1 MKYSTTN
8 RDGYREYKSCGNVCE
23 NCSYLSQC
31 TESKNH
37 VKLITRHIWEN
48 YMEQCEDVRH
58 SLGMKKL
65 YEQRKKPLNESLEQQ
80 RRIMVFV
87 IHKCMVRLEWK

>member
-1 MKYSTTN
+1 MDIVNIKAVEMYA
-8 RDGYREYKSCGNVCE
+8 K

-37 VKLITRHIWEN
+37 VKLITRHIWKN

-58 SLGMKKL
+58 TLGMKKL
-65 YEQRKKPLNESLEQQ
+65 YEQRKETIE
-80 RRIMVFV
+80 RIFGTAKENHGFRYTQNV
-87 IHKCMVRLEWK
+87 W

>member
-1 MKYSTTN
+1 MDIVNIKAVEMYAKIVHI
-8 RDGYREYKSCGNVCE
+8 YLNV
-23 NCSYLSQC
+23 QKA
-31 TESKNH
+31 KNH

-58 SLGMKKL
+58 TFGNEKNYMSK
-65 YEQRKKPLNESLEQQ
+65 EKKPLNESLEQQ